1 MSILVRGVPIYT
13 DMYQYMLYQDVAYR
27 DIVYWY
33 MGVHPGTSRTNMHG
47 HVPVHDV
54 LVYVGVY

>member
-1 MSILVRGVPIYT
+1 
-13 DMYQYMLYQDVAYR
+13 MYQYMLYQDVAYR

-33 MGVHPGTSRTNMHG
+33 MGVHPGTSRTNMHC